1 MRDFGVQSMKGSGC
15 GWLLLFCHFKKEAQ
29 LSSSPAFTKGM
40 SPMKGVVG
48 NADFPQLM
56 LAESS
61 PSLAAAAK
69 AGGVPGENYSLIT
82 SFTET

>member
-1 MRDFGVQSMKGSGC
+1 
-15 GWLLLFCHFKKEAQ
+15 
-29 LSSSPAFTKGM
+29 
-40 SPMKGVVG
+40 MKGVVG

-69 AGGVPGENYSLIT
+69 ADGVSGENYSLIT
-82 SFTET
+82 CFTET